1 MTQPSLRP
9 SLRPMLLSAMLA
21 CVPLLGACGA
31 AQDADGSR
39 QPETALGS
47 IVKRATDEAREKL
60 ATENISLSRDFNGNR
75 SSLPKAEISPQGD
88 LLISG
93 ERIAINDAQRK
104 LLMDHR
110 QHLLSIAEAGI
121 AIGIQGA
128 DLGVMAATTAL
139 KGVLS
144 GNTEDIERRIE
155 AEAQKIEAEAMKICD
170 LLPALMASQ
179 QALAASLPELV
190 PYATM
195 DQGDIDDCRSD
206 VSERED
212 AGVSV

>member
-1 MTQPSLRP
+1 MTQPSLPPSFRP
-9 SLRPMLLSAMLA
+9 LLLSAVLGCA
-21 CVPLLGACGA
+21 ALLGACGIA
-31 AQDADGSR
+31 PDTDDSG
-39 QPETALGS
+39 QPGTALGS

-60 ATENISLSRDFNGNR
+60 ATGNISLSRGLDGTR
-75 SSLPKAEISPQGD
+75 SARPEAEISPQGD
-88 LLISG
+88 LWIDG
-93 ERIAINDAQRK
+93 NQVAINEAQRK
-104 LLMDHR
+104 LLLDHR
-110 QHLLSIAEAGI
+110 QHLLAIAEAGI

-128 DLGVMAATTAL
+128 DLGMTAATTAL

-144 GNTEDIERRIE
+144 GNTEDVERQIE

-179 QALAASLPELV
+179 QALAASLPELA

-206 VSERED
+206 ASERKG
-212 AGVSV
+212 AGIRA